1 VTSRSSYDFDP
12 IAVLVKAQGNRCHCA
27 SRWRILGFATNNAH
41 MLTATILRGDV
52 DGNENFD
59 CDDGPQQKSSTL
71 IHRAARQK
79 IEFVVVDRSASSSS
93 KWIVT
98 WTNGNASTCFQ
109 NSGEMNHAVSE
120 ATVGSA
126 TVDPL

>member
-1 VTSRSSYDFDP
+1 M
-12 IAVLVKAQGNRCHCA
+12 
-27 SRWRILGFATNNAH
+27 LGFATNHAH

-59 CDDGPQQKSSTL
+59 CDDGPQQKYSTL

-79 IEFVVVDRSASSSS
+79 IEFVVVVDRSASSSS
-93 KWIVT
+93 KWIR
-98 WTNGNASTCFQ
+98 TNGNASTCFQ

-120 ATVGSA
+120 STVGSA

>member
-27 SRWRILGFATNNAH
+27 SHHRRDGGFATNHAH
-41 MLTATILRGDV
+41 MLTATTLRGDV

-79 IEFVVVDRSASSSS
+79 IR
-93 KWIVT
+93 
-98 WTNGNASTCFQ
+98 C
-109 NSGEMNHAVSE
+109 
-120 ATVGSA
+120 
-126 TVDPL
+126 